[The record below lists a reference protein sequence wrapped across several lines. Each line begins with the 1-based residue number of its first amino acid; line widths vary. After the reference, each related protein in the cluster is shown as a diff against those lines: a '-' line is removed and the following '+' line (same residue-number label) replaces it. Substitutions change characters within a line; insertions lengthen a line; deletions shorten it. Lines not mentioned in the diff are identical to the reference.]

1 MGNKSLMLQ
10 GTASSVGKS
19 VLTAAFCRI
28 FKEDGWRSVP
38 FKSQNM
44 ALNSFITEEGLEMG
58 RAQVFQAEA
67 AGITPKACM
76 NPILLKPTGEK
87 NAQVIV
93 NGKVYGNMNAAEY
106 HAFKPQL
113 KDTIYEAFQEV
124 QKDSDVVVIEGAGS
138 PAEINLKQNDLVNM
152 GMAAMVDAP
161 VLLIGDIDRGGVF
174 ASIYGTIMLLE
185 EEERKR
191 IKGILI
197 NKFRGDLEILKPGLK
212 QLEELTGLP
221 VLGVIPYGG
230 FDIEEEDGEAERL
243 KRVEQ
248 KETTLDIRVL
258 RLPRI
263 SNFTDF
269 HWLETH
275 PSVCLTYIDKA
286 EEVGTPDLLIIPGT
300 KNTLADL
307 AFLKEKGI
315 VEEILKVRCQGTMIA
330 GICGGF
336 QMLGTKL
343 LDPEGVESQIGEL
356 EGIGLLDVE
365 TTFFPEKI
373 TTQAKGEVLA
383 GCFYDGMPAIQV
395 GGYEIHMGKT
405 RINSNVNPFA
415 MIIDETGVPIRAD
428 GAVSEDGKVWGTYL
442 HGIFDHEIFNREL
455 LGFIADQEK
464 GKAMVERESFIEYK
478 EKQYK
483 LLAETVRESVDMQR
497 IYEILEGSS
506 Q

>member
-1 MGNKSLMLQ
+1 MSNKSLMLQ

-28 FKEDGWRSVP
+28 FKDDGLRAAP

-44 ALNSFITEEGLEMG
+44 ALNSYITDEGLEMG

-67 AGITPKACM
+67 AGIPPKACM
-76 NPILLKPTGEK
+76 NPILLKPTGERD
-87 NAQVIV
+87 AQVIV
-93 NGKVYGNMNAAEY
+93 NGKVYGNMNATDY

-113 KDTIYEAFQEV
+113 KQTIYEAFKQLQDE
-124 QKDSDVVVIEGAGS
+124 SDVVVIEGAGS
-138 PAEINLKQNDLVNM
+138 PAEINLKENDLVNM
-152 GMAAMVDAP
+152 GMAAMADAP

-174 ASIYGTIMLLE
+174 ASIYGTVMLLE

-191 IKGILI
+191 IKGVLI
-197 NKFRGDLEILKPGLK
+197 NKFRGDFEILKPGLK
-212 QLEELTGLP
+212 QLEELTGIP
-221 VLGVIPYGG
+221 VLGVIPYGS
-230 FDIEEEDGEAERL
+230 FDIEEEDAEAARL
-243 KRVEQ
+243 KSTLI
-248 KETTLDIRVL
+248 KEKALDIRVL

-275 PSVCLTYIDKA
+275 PSACVTYINKA
-286 EEVGTPDLLIIPGT
+286 DEVGSPDLLIIPGT

-315 VEEILKVRCQGTMIA
+315 DRAILRARDQGSMIA

-356 EGIGLLDVE
+356 EGLGLLHVE

-373 TTQAKGEVLA
+373 TTQANAEVVA
-383 GCFYDGMPAIQV
+383 GCFYDEMPAITV

-405 RINSNVNPFA
+405 RLNRDVKPFA
-415 MIIDETGVPIRAD
+415 MIIDESGAPTRAD

-442 HGIFDHEIFNREL
+442 HGIFDHEDFNREL
-455 LGFIADQEK
+455 LSFISDNENMET
-464 GKAMVERESFIEYK
+464 MVHRESFLEYK
-478 EKQYK
+478 EKQYG
-483 LLAETVRESVDMQR
+483 LLAETVRKSVDMRR
-497 IYEILEGSS
+497 IYDILEGSC